1 MSLNLFV
8 DPEQR
13 RTVGL
18 AGKAYVRRCHDWYTS
33 IVSLGRCLEFTSNGK
48 ARS

>member
-1 MSLNLFV
+1 MSLNLLV

-18 AGKAYVRRCHDWYTS
+18 AGEAYVRRCHDRDTS
-33 IVSLGRCLEFTSNGK
+33 IESLDRCLEFVSNGK